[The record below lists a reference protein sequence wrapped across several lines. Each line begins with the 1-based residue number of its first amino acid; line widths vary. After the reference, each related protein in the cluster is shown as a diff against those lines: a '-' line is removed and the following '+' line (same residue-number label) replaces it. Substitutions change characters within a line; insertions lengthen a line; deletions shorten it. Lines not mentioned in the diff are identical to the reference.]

1 MEKNFKLKLTEEM
14 VAEVQALGAEVDT
27 RVHVINSM
35 FETHKTAADDSVFTS
50 VPFMSYQKSLQEY
63 KTKYDA
69 AVKALGDNVIIPMV
83 QEHLGVEDVNFD
95 WNIEDFTKLEVDITL
110 K

>member
-35 FETHKTAADDSVFTS
+35 FETHKNAADDSVFTS

-69 AVKALGDNVIIPMV
+69 AVKALGDKIIPMV

-95 WNIEDFTKLEVDITL
+95 WNIEDFTNLEVEITL